1 MNFFVNRAIDCGIE
15 NYLLKKNNEKYDK
28 SHIFEVL
35 VIEMLI
41 HIYGEINIINPYKL
55 KDSKSFIKNLQLYG
69 LSSKSVYQFINL
81 MDEYYRWLSSSNKKN
96 DNVIERIKFIL
107 LQMVLNKVSEKNL
120 SSVEVTYYVRF
131 FENKIIGLSETCQ
144 LMGDNN
150 VNFYRMWKLK
160 KGFID
165 SESINFTY
173 DLLLPDFF
181 DEKKYKEFGISL
193 NDMSKLSNETVE
205 KINNKIVVEDAD
217 TERKKNRFVIPLRL
231 AISSGNGFVD
241 TKFDEDTFVKRENLN
256 GAVDGDFV
264 EIDVQNDEGIVVN
277 ILKRDINLLV
287 GEMVKT
293 KNGNLEFSLD
303 DKKKNIKVKLT
314 KETSSHLVEGHKV
327 LVKIQK
333 ELSSN
338 LYLADVIK
346 VLGHKNDPG
355 VDILSIACKHEIS
368 LDVSDEVKNQ
378 VANMATSVSEK
389 ELVGRTDLRS
399 EVIFTIDGDDTKDI
413 DDAVSI
419 KKENGYYLLGV
430 HIADVTNYVKEG
442 SPLFESAYEKGTSSY
457 LADTV
462 LPMLPH
468 ELSNGICS
476 LNEGVDRLTIS
487 CVMKIDT
494 RGKIVDHDIFSSV
507 INSKKKMTYKN
518 VNKIIMEDIIPEGYE
533 NFADDL
539 KLMHE
544 LAQILRK
551 EKINRGYIDFDLDEA
566 KIIQDENGKAIDV
579 VKREQ
584 LDGEKLIEDFMIAAN
599 ETVATHIY
607 NMDLPFVYRIHGKPN
622 PEKIEDFV
630 NFVKLLGYKLD
641 VSTEDIT
648 PKKMQD
654 ILDSLHEKKEFE
666 ILSDMLLRSM
676 KKAVYS
682 SNNIGHFGLASK
694 IYTHFTSPIRRFPDL
709 MVHTLLHKYLFENQ
723 VNMSTIRYYENYLPD
738 ACEHA
743 SKKEVDAQSA
753 EREVLDMK
761 MAEYMESHIGQEY
774 TGIISGVTNFGLFVK
789 LPNLIEGLVHISTLK
804 GFCTYVP
811 NLLSLVS
818 DGKIRYSLGQ
828 QVKIRVT
835 GASKENSTIDFEIIG
850 DTNDRDKK

>member
-1 MNFFVNRAIDCGIE
+1 MGRRKSNGKEEFGNLIIGTFVSNERGFGFVELEGDEKDVFIPAEYVKSAMNGDIVSVR
-15 NYLLKKNNEKYDK
+15 LLKSEEDGRRAEGKIIDVLKRNVKILVGTYKKSKNFGFVMPDDRKSLEDVYIPKNFRNKAKSNDRVVVQLTKYPEGNK
-28 SHIFEVL
+28 KAEGR
-35 VIEMLI
+35 VIEIL
-41 HIYGEINIINPYKL
+41 GKTDDTNVDL
-55 KDSKSFIKNLQLYG
+55 
-69 LSSKSVYQFINL
+69 LS
-81 MDEYYRWLSSSNKKN
+81 
-96 DNVIERIKFIL
+96 IL
-107 LQMVLNKVSEKNL
+107 
-120 SSVEVTYYVRF
+120 R
-131 FENKIIGLSETCQ
+131 
-144 LMGDNN
+144 
-150 VNFYRMWKLK
+150 
-160 KGFID
+160 
-165 SESINFTY
+165 TY
-173 DLLLPDFF
+173 D
-181 DEKKYKEFGISL
+181 YK
-193 NDMSKLSNETVE
+193 
-205 KINNKIVVEDAD
+205 A
-217 TERKKNRFVIPLRL
+217 
-231 AISSGNGFVD
+231 
-241 TKFDEDTFVKRENLN
+241 KFP
-256 GAVDGDFV
+256 
-264 EIDVQNDEGIVVN
+264 
-277 ILKRDINLLV
+277 
-287 GEMVKT
+287 
-293 KNGNLEFSLD
+293 
-303 DKKKNIKVKLT
+303 
-314 KETSSHLVEGHKV
+314 KEV
-327 LVKIQK
+327 QK
-333 ELSSN
+333 EASMIPQ
-338 LYLADVIK
+338 VIHNFE
-346 VLGHKNDPG
+346 GR
-355 VDILSIACKHEIS
+355 VDLR
-368 LDVSDEVKNQ
+368 
-378 VANMATSVSEK
+378 EK
-389 ELVGRTDLRS
+389 E
-399 EVIFTIDGDDTKDI
+399 IFTIDGDDTKDI

-442 SPLFESAYEKGTSSY
+442 SPLFECAYEKGTSSY

-487 CVMKIDT
+487 CTMKIDGK
-494 RGKIVDHDIFSSV
+494 GKIVDHDIFPSV

-518 VNKIIMEDIIPEGYE
+518 VNKIIMDDVIPEGYE

-551 EKINRGYIDFDLDEA
+551 EKVNRGYIDFDLDEA
-566 KIIQDENGKAIDV
+566 KIIQDETGKAIDV
-579 VKREQ
+579 VKRQQ
-584 LDGEKLIEDFMIAAN
+584 LEGEKLIEDFMIAAN

-641 VSTEDIT
+641 ISTEDIT

-761 MAEYMESHIGQEY
+761 MAEYMESHIGEEY

-789 LPNLIEGLVHISTLK
+789 LPNLIEGLVHISTLR
-804 GFCTYVP
+804 GFCIYVP

-828 QVKIRVT
+828 QVKIRVA